1 MAWAIRE
8 RCYSPGLAP
17 GRYARQDLSDE
28 ASDDAAV
35 RARLRE
41 LASQRGPPFGYWR
54 LGLVLGREGIKINKK
69 KALPALRRGTAG
81 VRRRG
86 DRKRALSAPAP
97 MVVPQGLDLRWS
109 LDFVADTLAHGR
121 RFRFLVL
128 VDVLHAGAPRPGGRP
143 LAHRPAGARP
153 DCRSPR
159 LSREDGQRQRH
170 RTHLEPRSLL
180 RPRLAGAR
188 MSKDKQGTI
197 KNP

>member
-35 RARLRE
+35 RARLME
-41 LASQRGPPFGYWR
+41 LASQRGPRFGYWR

-69 KALPALRRGTAG
+69 KALPALQRGTAG

-128 VDVLHAGAPRPGGRP
+128 VDDFTRERLGLVVDPSLTGLRVLDRIAEARVYPARMVSDNGPNSPRTPVVAATEACRRPYVEGQSGAP
-143 LAHRPAGARP
+143 
-153 DCRSPR
+153 
-159 LSREDGQRQRH
+159 
-170 RTHLEPRSLL
+170 
-180 RPRLAGAR
+180 
-188 MSKDKQGTI
+188 
-197 KNP
+197 